1 MSSAESEKNADH
13 KTIHGIM
20 DEIHKLRGHEQ
31 IIESEDSY
39 TPMTKEAMV
48 EGIKKRKVELGE
60 MAKNL
65 FSSEQKDD

>member
-1 MSSAESEKNADH
+1 MKANKTTRIPTSSSM
-13 KTIHGIM
+13 G
-20 DEIHKLRGHEQ
+20 
-31 IIESEDSY
+31 IESEDSY